1 MYVCEVYIYI
11 YNILYMYLY
20 IIMYVYVCVM
30 CISFVLK
37 NLPSRYCTHNLL
49 ILTTTTKASR
59 LKITEFKHAASL

>member
-20 IIMYVYVCVM
+20 IIMYVCVCVI

-37 NLPSRYCTHNLL
+37 KTFPLATVH
-49 ILTTTTKASR
+49 TTC
-59 LKITEFKHAASL
+59 